1 MNIRKNLPPIDLGN
15 DWLNKD
21 RELYTLIFTKTGLA
35 VALNGVNIALGSDSI
50 SNAAG
55 RSAGNVVS
63 GLIEMAGVSLNRL
76 LVDAAKKSK
85 DGGLAIVFA
94 DVTAGPIYAV
104 TDVGLNVRL
113 THLPVPYEGFPI
125 AQIDNLIVNP
135 LHGAMVRTFLPPSQV
150 IALPNIQTPQKIV
163 NGLSI
168 LTNVVGSVAV
178 VLGMIATQVIK
189 E

>member
-1 MNIRKNLPPIDLGN
+1 LGN

-35 VALNGVNIALGSDSI
+35 VALNGVNIAIGSDSI

-76 LVDAAKKSK
+76 LIDASKKSK
-85 DGGLAIVFA
+85 DGGIAIFLADI
-94 DVTAGPIYAV
+94 TAGPFYAV
-104 TDVGLNVRL
+104 TDIGLNVRL
-113 THLPVPYEGFPI
+113 THLPVPRVLPI
-125 AQIDNLIVNP
+125 ARIDDLIVNP
-135 LHGAMVRTFLPPSQV
+135 LHNAMVRTFLPPEQV
-150 IALPNIQTPQKIV
+150 IAIQDMRGVQSVV
-163 NGLSI
+163 NGLGI
-168 LTNVVGSVAV
+168 VTNVVGSVAV
-178 VLGMIATQVIK
+178 LLGIIATQVLN